1 MAIDLSD
8 FDIEDFGAPLAHLTE
23 ELDWQ
28 DLQESQDCL
37 ITVQYNEVD
46 LEKTPYH
53 FNQPFVGNEA
63 NLYFQRM
70 KEFSELSVNYIV
82 DHSDYRS
89 HFHRTDIRGNIKKV
103 FDSIDT
109 NIAKANPLIFHFA
122 LDPESK
128 ETAAD
133 RKTGVRNPR
142 IYFMIGYNGMI
153 HILFF
158 DPYHELNP
166 EIKKG

>member
-8 FDIEDFGAPLAHLTE
+8 FDIEEVDGQVAHLTDD
-23 ELDWQ
+23 LDWR

-37 ITVQYNEVD
+37 ITVQYNEID
-46 LEKTPYH
+46 LGETPYH

-70 KEFSELSVNYIV
+70 KEFSELSVNYIL
-82 DHSDYRS
+82 DHSDYKV
-89 HFHRTDIRGNIKKV
+89 HFNRTDIRGNIKRV
-103 FDSIDT
+103 FDSIDP
-109 NIAKANPLIFHFA
+109 NIARANPLIFHFA
-122 LDPESK
+122 LDPES
-128 ETAAD
+128 TVTNAN
-133 RKTGVRNPR
+133 RTNGVRNPR

-166 EIKKG
+166 LV

>member
-8 FDIEDFGAPLAHLTE
+8 FDIEEFDGSVARLTDK
-23 ELDWQ
+23 LDWR

-37 ITVQYNEVD
+37 ISVQYNEID
-46 LEKTPYH
+46 LGRTPYH
-53 FNQPFVGNEA
+53 FNQAFVGNEA

-82 DHSDYRS
+82 KHSDHQS
-89 HFHRTDIRGNIKKV
+89 HFYRTDIRGNIKKA
-103 FDSIDT
+103 FDLIDPK
-109 NIAKANPLIFHFA
+109 IAKANPLVFHFA
-122 LDPESK
+122 LDPDCEVNEANR
-128 ETAAD
+128 ET
-133 RKTGVRNPR
+133 GERNPR

-158 DPYHELNP
+158 DPYHEINP
-166 EIKKG
+166 

>member
-8 FDIEDFGAPLAHLTE
+8 YDIEEQEGVVARLTDA
-23 ELDWQ
+23 LDWR

-37 ITVQYNEVD
+37 IRVQYNEID
-46 LEKTPYH
+46 MGRTPYH
-53 FNQPFVGNEA
+53 FNQPFEGNEA

-70 KEFSELSVNYIV
+70 KEFAGLSVNYIV
-82 DHSDYRS
+82 EHSDYRS
-89 HFHRTDIRGNIKKV
+89 HFYRSDIRGNLKKV
-103 FDSIDT
+103 FDSINK

-122 LDPESK
+122 LDPDSK
-128 ETAAD
+128 VTEAS
-133 RKTGVRNPR
+133 RSTGARNPR
-142 IYFMIGYNGMI
+142 VYFMIGYGGMI

-166 EIKKG
+166 KVK

>member
-8 FDIEDFGAPLAHLTE
+8 FDIDEIDGQVAHLTD
-23 ELDWQ
+23 ELDWR

-37 ITVQYNEVD
+37 ITVQYNEID
-46 LEKTPYH
+46 LGKTPYH
-53 FNQPFVGNEA
+53 FNQAFEGNEA

-70 KEFSELSVNYIV
+70 KEFSGLTVNYIL
-82 DHSDYRS
+82 DHSDYKV
-89 HFHRTDIRGNIKKV
+89 HFNRTDIRGNIKKV
-103 FDSIDT
+103 FDSIDPM
-109 NIAKANPLIFHFA
+109 IAKANPLIFHFA
-122 LDPESK
+122 LDPNS
-128 ETAAD
+128 TVTNACRA
-133 RKTGVRNPR
+133 TGIRNPR

-166 EIKKG
+166 I